1 MREFGGQAI
10 DSITTT
16 QVERWLETLDAED
29 ISKRTVNTYR
39 QLMCSVLEH
48 ATRRPERHGI
58 STNVARLTPKRREP
72 DPGVLDFYEP
82 EEVAALARAP
92 RAGAH
97 RDPTRPAVSQAE
109 VDERRRADDQ
119 DAALFIVAAFTGLRM
134 GELLELRWRQ
144 ISFERATVTVA
155 ASWSAGVVTV
165 PKSRKPRTVPLATP
179 AAAELARLADRRWF
193 AGPDDLVFCSTLG
206 DHLDS
211 SALRRRLRRAQDA
224 AGLRPLRFHDL
235 RHSFGSLVVREVD
248 TATLKAWMGHAKL
261 TTTERYLHSK
271 PRHTDVA
278 RLDRPF
284 SGDASEIESRPG
296 APTSL

>member
-1 MREFGGQAI
+1 
-10 DSITTT
+10 
-16 QVERWLETLDAED
+16 
-29 ISKRTVNTYR
+29 
-39 QLMCSVLEH
+39 
-48 ATRRPERHGI
+48 
-58 STNVARLTPKRREP
+58 
-72 DPGVLDFYEP
+72 
-82 EEVAALARAP
+82 
-92 RAGAH
+92 
-97 RDPTRPAVSQAE
+97 

-134 GELLELRWRQ
+134 GELLELRWRR

-271 PRHTDVA
+271 PRHMDRSSEQVAPPIAIEGKRRGADCAPVDA
-278 RLDRPF
+278 RLAGRR
-284 SGDASEIESRPG
+284 S
-296 APTSL
+296 

>member
-1 MREFGGQAI
+1 M
-10 DSITTT
+10 
-16 QVERWLETLDAED
+16 
-29 ISKRTVNTYR
+29 
-39 QLMCSVLEH
+39 
-48 ATRRPERHGI
+48 
-58 STNVARLTPKRREP
+58 
-72 DPGVLDFYEP
+72 
-82 EEVAALARAP
+82 
-92 RAGAH
+92 
-97 RDPTRPAVSQAE
+97 
-109 VDERRRADDQ
+109 DERRRADDQ

-134 GELLELRWRQ
+134 GELLELRWRRV
-144 ISFERATVTVA
+144 SFERATVTVA

-165 PKSRKPRTVPLATP
+165 PKSRRPRTVPLATP

-193 AGPDDLVFCSTLG
+193 AGPDDLVFGSTLG

-271 PRHTDVA
+271 PRHTDVV
-278 RLDRPF
+278 RLDRAF
-284 SGDASEIESRPG
+284 SGDASEIDARAA
-296 APTSL
+296 APASP